1 MPTLSKKISLK
12 LLFTLII
19 SVNFFC
25 STVVAQTTG
34 ACPLNIDFELGNFTN
49 WQCFK
54 GQVADVAGANV
65 ITVNPS
71 PPTVNIHDIVP
82 KGNNVDPYGGF
93 SISPADGSGYA
104 VKLGNS
110 GTGAQ
115 AERISY
121 LFNVPANQ
129 ADFIITY
136 QYAVVLQD
144 PGHIP
149 ADQPRFTAKV
159 FDITANSYI
168 SCGSFDYVATAA
180 LPGFKKATNFISN
193 KVIYKDWTPASI
205 NLYGYQGH
213 QLRLEF
219 TTADCTQNGHFGYAY
234 VDVNNSCSQLIKGTD
249 FCPSEPTFTLK
260 GPAGFDQY
268 NWYTA
273 DRSTLLG
280 TGVNLTQPTANADGT
295 TVLLDLIPFVGFG
308 CNYTTSA
315 IVHAYPVISFT
326 IKDPV
331 AVCFPTMIDITT
343 SAITAGSDANLT
355 YTYWKDNAAT
365 IPIPQ
370 PKFIAT
376 SGTYYIMATAPSGC
390 LDIKPINV
398 VINALP
404 NLLITNPPTLCINTP
419 VDITAA
425 AVTTGSSSGLTYTYW
440 LDALATQQLT
450 TPSTLT
456 VAGTYYIQAVNP
468 NACSIIKPV
477 KVTFNP
483 LPIIVTNA
491 PPAVCFPGTID
502 ITTTAVTSGS
512 DANLTFTYWA
522 DAAATVAI
530 TTPSKIAQSG
540 VYYIKATNTNG
551 CEKIGQVTVTINPL
565 PELIIT
571 PPTEMC
577 APVKIDITAANVT
590 AGSTNIATLTYWAD
604 KNATIVLATPKTVTD
619 SGTYYIKATSPFGC
633 ETIEP
638 VLVNIHTTPLVVI
651 KNPTKVYV
659 PATVDITAKELV
671 AGSTPNLTYTYWNN
685 VEATDPVLDPK
696 AVTKTGTYYIKGNN
710 TYCYDIKP
718 VEVTVTIIPE
728 ILVPKA
734 FTPTGIDNK
743 TLYPF
748 LIGVKKLVTF
758 KVFNRWGQLVFQTD
772 SADPKNGWD
781 GVYKGK
787 IQFLDTFTWYAEG
800 YDYVDKIVH
809 KTGNTILLK

>member
-1 MPTLSKKISLK
+1 M
-12 LLFTLII
+12 
-19 SVNFFC
+19 
-25 STVVAQTTG
+25 G
-34 ACPLNIDFELGNFTN
+34 
-49 WQCFK
+49 
-54 GQVADVAGANV
+54 GANV
-65 ITVNPS
+65 ITVNSS
-71 PPTVNIHDIVP
+71 PPTVNIHEIVP
-82 KGNNVDPYGGF
+82 KGNKVDPYGGF

-104 VKLGNS
+104 VKLGND
-110 GTGAQ
+110 GTNAQ

-121 LFNVPANQ
+121 LFNVPPNQ

-144 PGHIP
+144 PGHI
-149 ADQPRFTAKV
+149 AAEQPRFTAKV

-180 LPGFKKATNFISN
+180 LPGFKKSANFAKD

-268 NWYTA
+268 RWYNA
-273 DRSTLLG
+273 DRSILLG
-280 TGVNLTQPTANADGT
+280 TGINLTQPSANADGT
-295 TVLLDLIPFVGFG
+295 TVFLDLIPFVGFG

-315 IVHAYPVISFT
+315 TVHALPGFIYT
-326 IKDPV
+326 TKDPP
-331 AVCFPTMIDITT
+331 AVCFPTTVDIT
-343 SAITAGSDANLT
+343 SPVITAGSDANLT
-355 YTYWKDNAAT
+355 YTYWQDNAIST
-365 IPIPQ
+365 PIPQ
-370 PKFIAT
+370 PKLITT
-376 SGTYYIMATAPSGC
+376 SGTYYVAATAPSGC
-390 LDIKPINV
+390 IDIRAVNV
-398 VINALP
+398 VINYLP
-404 NLLITNPPTLCINTP
+404 TIVITNPPTVCLNTP
-419 VDITAA
+419 VDITVP
-425 AVTTGSSSGLTYTYW
+425 AVTAGSSPGAILTYW
-440 LDALATQQLT
+440 RDAQATQPLSTPTAVLT
-450 TPSTLT
+450 
-456 VAGTYYIQAVNP
+456 AGTYYIKAT
-468 NACSIIKPV
+468 NATGCITVKPV
-477 KVTFNP
+477 NVMYNP
-483 LPIIVTNA
+483 LPVLVTNA
-491 PPAVCFPGTID
+491 PAAVCYPDTID
-502 ITTTAVTSGS
+502 ITAATVTSGS

-522 DAAATVAI
+522 DAVASIPVATPNKI
-530 TTPSKIAQSG
+530 TQSG

-551 CEKIGQVTVTINPL
+551 CEKIAQVIVTINPL
-565 PELIIT
+565 PQLLIT

-590 AGSTNIATLTYWAD
+590 AGSTNIGTLTYWAD
-604 KNATIVLATPKTVTD
+604 KNTTIAVANPKAITD
-619 SGTYYIKATSPFGC
+619 SGTYYIKATSPLGC
-633 ETIEP
+633 EVIQS
-638 VLVNIHTTPLVVI
+638 VLVNIHTTPLVVV

-659 PATVDITAKELV
+659 PATVDITTKELV
-671 AGSTPNLTYTYWNN
+671 TGSTPNLTYTYWNN
-685 VEATDPVLDPK
+685 AAATDPILDPK
-696 AVTKTGTYYIKGNN
+696 AIIRTGTYYIKGNN

-718 VEVTVTIIPE
+718 VEVSVNIVAE
-728 ILVPKA
+728 VLVPKA

-748 LIGVKKLVTF
+748 LIGVKRLVTF

-787 IQFLDTFTWYAEG
+787 IQFLDTYTWYAEG
-800 YDYVDKIVH
+800 YDYTDKIVH